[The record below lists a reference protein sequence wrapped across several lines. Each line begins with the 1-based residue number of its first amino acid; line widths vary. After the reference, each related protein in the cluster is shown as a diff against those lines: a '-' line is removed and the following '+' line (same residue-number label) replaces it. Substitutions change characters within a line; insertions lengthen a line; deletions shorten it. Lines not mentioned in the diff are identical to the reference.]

1 MKDDELIIK
10 GYDAAAVKLPA
21 QIPIKVTAAG
31 ARGVQRSMASPP
43 FRFS

>member
-1 MKDDELIIK
+1 MKVAELIIK
-10 GYDAAAVKLPA
+10 GYDMTAVKSRV
-21 QIPIKVTAAG
+21 QIPIKVAAAG